1 VCKQEVTVCENDFH
15 ACNNEVTVCEL
26 GVTVCKVA
34 VTVCEQEVT
43 ARKECFTVCKKE
55 VAMRKLEP
63 TAPLEHR
70 TMPSESLLWT
80 AGGVSAVFVIES
92 GWAARKQSS
101 INKPALPRLGETNR

>member
-1 VCKQEVTVCENDFH
+1 
-15 ACNNEVTVCEL
+15 
-26 GVTVCKVA
+26 VCKVA

-80 AGGVSAVFVIES
+80 ARGVSAVFVIES